1 MTATVQSAP
10 AVPPR
15 PSRKSPDK
23 DSSSASMPKVPPRPA
38 RKQLDRAVSPNPER
52 FAPSPFHEGN
62 FSKNE
67 PALLSPSYS
76 IHEPVEDPIERAG
89 SVPMPSVGEEGVEY
103 SAVQEEIQHKAE
115 EQLNQGT
122 ASPEHTS
129 TVAEDLHLHAPK
141 PSLPADSAK
150 QRVQVVTRTDSDRA
164 ASFGIGRAAS
174 RDGIKKKPSTSLS
187 TGSDNE
193 TPLEEEHGIP
203 EIGKRVPMNPHL
215 GDVQAPSFPDD
226 DAPSKGHQRKH
237 SSRGLPPGSYGL
249 HGHGVGPQ
257 DKLQKAY
264 YEKNPD
270 ALKRDEYTPIHDS
283 QNNYAMTS
291 AELNKLVRETASRG
305 AGVGTSSEYRST
317 PTDEVGFQASEE
329 YANRIATPR
338 PTSSAANGKTGS
350 STSSRPEI
358 VLPEEGKDN
367 DDGAI
372 HVDDPSHPEYRH
384 PSADEKAIV
393 DTEEYPAP
401 ILAADEVA
409 SDSRAYYQKPA
420 VHPPPARVGSAFE
433 MDDAPSRPTSRPV
446 SMHQETQPEIR
457 TTPLDDVEEYEPLFP
472 EGKDDERKKKE
483 RADDSKTHRPFP
495 SKDVW
500 EDAPDSVHYT
510 AAVSTPDVPEPE
522 HNRSRSSGSR
532 QDRPLTPAH
541 AFALK
546 QEQLAEQEAEGGRAK
561 GLSPAFLPSPEQ
573 KQSPWNP
580 HLAHLRSEAKPER
593 PSSGHRFPSRD
604 VWEDVPESHVYETTI
619 ESPEDEP
626 KPEESKPDEDSKTE
640 EATPSVPAR
649 PARKSP
655 DSAERPA
662 IPSRPKPKQTPSD
675 EKQRPAVSDKPKP
688 HIPARPSKGLSGD
701 SKDGEAPKAKP
712 PVPSR
717 PVGGKIAALQAG
729 FMSDLNKRLQLG
741 PQAPKKEE
749 APAPDAPEAAEE
761 KEKVPLSDARKGR
774 ARGPQRR
781 APAKSP
787 APATSIATET
797 KTAPQ
802 LTLSLSSSISVWS
815 ISPDVG
821 DVHVEGEEVDKPQS
835 ISASDDT
842 TTEVPVKS
850 ETKSDT
856 LAAPEPEPV
865 KDESKEKLDKETE
878 IKKADTTEV
887 DAAEVETKTLAANTA
902 GESILEATV
911 EKTAEGSEV
920 EPLTV
925 KDEVKP

>member
-1 MTATVQSAP
+1 MTATVQP
-10 AVPPR
+10 TPIVPPR

-38 RKQLDRAVSPNPER
+38 RKQIDRAVSPNPER

-67 PALLSPSYS
+67 PLLSPSYS
-76 IHEPVEDPIERAG
+76 IHEPVEDPIDRAG

-103 SAVQEEIQHKAE
+103 SAVQEEVQKKAE
-115 EQLNQGT
+115 GQLNPGT

-129 TVAEDLHLHAPK
+129 TVADDLHLHAPK

-174 RDGIKKKPSTSLS
+174 RDGVKKKPSTSLS

-215 GDVQAPSFPDD
+215 GDVQAPSFPDNE
-226 DAPSKGHQRKH
+226 APLKGHQRKH

-270 ALKRDEYTPIHDS
+270 ARKKDEYTPIHDP

-329 YANRIATPR
+329 YANRISTPR
-338 PTSSAANGKTGS
+338 PTSSAANGKSGS
-350 STSSRPEI
+350 STSSRPDI
-358 VLPEEGKDN
+358 VLPEGGKDTN
-367 DDGAI
+367 DEAI

-384 PSADEKAIV
+384 PSAHENTIV
-393 DTEEYPAP
+393 DTEEYQAP

-409 SDSRAYYQKPA
+409 SDSRAYHQKPA

-433 MDDAPSRPTSRPV
+433 MEDAPSRPTSRPV
-446 SMHQETQPEIR
+446 SMHQESHPEIR

-472 EGKDDERKKKE
+472 EGKDGERRK
-483 RADDSKTHRPFP
+483 ADDSKTHRPFP

-500 EDAPDSVHYT
+500 EDAPNSAHYT
-510 AAVSTPDVPEPE
+510 ATVSTPDVPEPGNE
-522 HNRSRSSGSR
+522 RSRSSGSL

-546 QEQLAEQEAEGGRAK
+546 QEQLAEEEAKGGRAK
-561 GLSPAFLPSPEQ
+561 GLSPTFVPSSED
-573 KQSPWNP
+573 KQSHWGP
-580 HLAHLRSEAKPER
+580 HLAHLRSEVKPER

-604 VWEDVPESHVYETTI
+604 VWEDVPESHVYEATI
-619 ESPEDEP
+619 ESPQDEP
-626 KPEESKPDEDSKTE
+626 KPEEANPDEDSKTE
-640 EATPSVPAR
+640 ETTPAVPAR
-649 PARKSP
+649 PTRKSP
-655 DSAERPA
+655 ESSERPA
-662 IPSRPKPKQTPSD
+662 VPNRPKPKQTPSD
-675 EKQRPAVSDKPKP
+675 EKLRPAVSEKPKP
-688 HIPARPSKGLSGD
+688 QIPTRPSKGLSSD
-701 SKDGEAPKAKP
+701 SKDAEASKAKP

-749 APAPDAPEAAEE
+749 APAPDALEVAEE

-797 KTAPQ
+797 KTAP
-802 LTLSLSSSISVWS
+802 LSLSISSSISVWS

-821 DVHVEGEEVDKPQS
+821 HVHVKGDKVDKSQITP
-835 ISASDDT
+835 ASVDT
-842 TTEVPVKS
+842 TAEVPAKL

-856 LAAPEPEPV
+856 VAAPEPEPVKVEVKDEV
-865 KDESKEKLDKETE
+865 KDESKEKLDEETE
-878 IKKADTTEV
+878 SKVADTT
-887 DAAEVETKTLAANTA
+887 EVETKTLAANTA